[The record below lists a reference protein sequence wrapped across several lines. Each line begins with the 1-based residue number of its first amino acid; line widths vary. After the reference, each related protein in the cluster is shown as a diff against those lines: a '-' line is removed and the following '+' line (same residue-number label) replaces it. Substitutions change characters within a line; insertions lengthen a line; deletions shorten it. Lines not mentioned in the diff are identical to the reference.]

1 MSKEKNVNEIS
12 LSKYESLIEL
22 FVKNSTLSLY
32 ESIEDFLDDHT
43 FLVDVEEKIKK
54 TLVDDD
60 LVNCQLFENLQSTR
74 KKIINNMEIYEDDSG
89 IDKVRVKDTISRTFL
104 RVVLKP
110 KEKIQNE

>member
-1 MSKEKNVNEIS
+1 MNKEKKTEETS

-60 LVNCQLFENLQSTR
+60 HVSCQLFENLQSTR
-74 KKIINNMEIYEDDSG
+74 KKIINNMEIYEDDLG
-89 IDKVRVKDTISRTFL
+89 IDKVRVKSAISKTFFK
-104 RVVLKP
+104 VVLKP
-110 KEKIQNE
+110 KEKVQNE

>member
-43 FLVDVEEKIKK
+43 FLVDVEEKIK
-54 TLVDDD
+54 
-60 LVNCQLFENLQSTR
+60 
-74 KKIINNMEIYEDDSG
+74 NN
-89 IDKVRVKDTISRTFL
+89 
-104 RVVLKP
+104 
-110 KEKIQNE
+110 